1 LKESRFKGSGKT
13 GSGRALLSKPDSN
26 YEEIRIRYD
35 YKYNSE
41 ENEGPLISNISDGL
55 NNKKGSAK
63 SR

>member
-1 LKESRFKGSGKT
+1 LRESRFRAAGKAGSGT
-13 GSGRALLSKPDSN
+13 ALLSKPDSN

-41 ENEGPLISNISDGL
+41 ENEGPLMSNISDGL